1 MEKAGVRLLTDFFYK
16 NLARCAGIPTIFPG
30 QDLEVEV
37 NLVLGHDGTGPK
49 LLKLWNPEERVFDG
63 RKVVFT
69 VDHAFPAPTPQDR
82 AFQKEFSEFCKA
94 QGCMLFNH
102 GEGVLHQVVAERLS
116 PSPGMIIAGAD
127 GHVATAGAFGA
138 IAFALTPEGLIPVL
152 KTGKLKLKVP
162 NVLSVQLVGALNQ
175 GVLPRD
181 VALYLSWK
189 LGDQIKGKAIALSGS
204 LVDGLSDAGR
214 MTICNFLPEAGAVTA
229 FVVPIG
235 EVDRVNFTLYAKE
248 IEAMIAVPP
257 FPTEVRFVHELE
269 GTPITVAIAGG
280 CSSGRLEDIEV
291 IAEVLME
298 QSVHPDVTFII
309 TPASR
314 QVATEMDNKGLSA
327 LIRDRGA
334 IIMSPGCGPCP
345 GLHFGVLAEGDVAI
359 TTTIKN
365 TPGRI
370 GSTLASIYLASPRTV
385 AQAAVKGVI

>member
-1 MEKAGVRLLTDFFYK
+1 MTDFFYK
-16 NLARCAGIPTIFPG
+16 NLARCARVLEIFSG
-30 QDLEVEV
+30 QDIEVEV
-37 NLVLGHDGTGPK
+37 NLVLAHDGTGPK

-63 RKVVFT
+63 RRVVFT

-82 AFQKEFSEFCKA
+82 AFQKEFAEFSRV
-94 QGCMLFNH
+94 QGCVLYNR

-116 PSPGMIIAGAD
+116 LCPGMIIAGAD

-138 IAFALTPEGLIPVL
+138 LAFALTPEALIPVM

-162 NVLSVQLVGALNQ
+162 DVLSVHLDGTLNQ

-189 LGDQIKGKAIALSGS
+189 LGDQIRGKAIALSGS
-204 LVDGLSDAGR
+204 LVKGLSDAGR

-229 FVVPIG
+229 FVVPLG
-235 EVDRVNFTLYAKE
+235 EESQDSITLYANE

-257 FPTEVRFVHELE
+257 SPTDIRFVHELE
-269 GTPITVAIAGG
+269 GTPITMAIAGG
-280 CSSGRLEDIEV
+280 CSAGRLEDMEV
-291 IAEVLME
+291 IAEVLRE
-298 QSVHPDVTFII
+298 KSVHPEVTFII

-314 QVATEMDNKGLSA
+314 QVAKEMDNKGLSA

-334 IIMSPGCGPCP
+334 IIMPPGCGPCP
-345 GLHFGVLAEGDVAI
+345 GKHFGVLAAGDVAI

-370 GSTLASIYLASPRTV
+370 GSNQASIYLASPQTV
-385 AQAAVKGVI
+385 ARAAVKGVI

>member
-1 MEKAGVRLLTDFFYK
+1 MTDFFYK
-16 NLARCAGIPTIFPG
+16 NLARCAGVLEIFPG
-30 QDLEVEV
+30 QDIEVEV
-37 NLVLGHDGTGPK
+37 NLMLAHDGTGPK
-49 LLKLWNPEERVFDG
+49 LLKLWNPEERVLDG
-63 RKVVFT
+63 RRVVFT

-82 AFQKEFSEFCKA
+82 AFQKEFAEFSKV
-94 QGCMLFNH
+94 QGCVLYNQ

-116 PSPGMIIAGAD
+116 LWPGMIIAGAD

-138 IAFALTPEGLIPVL
+138 IAFALTPEGLIPVM

-162 NVLSVQLVGALNQ
+162 NVLSVQLDGELNQ

-189 LGDQIKGKAIALSGS
+189 LGKQIEGKAIALSGS
-204 LVDGLSDAGR
+204 LVNGLSDAGR

-229 FVVPIG
+229 FVVPLG
-235 EVDRVNFTLYAKE
+235 EEDRASFTLYANE

-257 FPTEVRFVHELE
+257 SPTDVRFVHELE
-269 GTPITVAIAGG
+269 GTPITMAIAGG
-280 CSSGRLEDIEV
+280 CSAGRLEDIEV

-314 QVATEMDNKGLSA
+314 QVAKEMDNKGLST

-345 GLHFGVLAEGDVAI
+345 GKHFGVLAEGDVAI

-370 GSTLASIYLASPRTV
+370 GSTQASIYLASPRTV

>member
-1 MEKAGVRLLTDFFYK
+1 MSDFFYK
-16 NLARCAGIPTIFPG
+16 NLARCAGLPEIFLG
-30 QDLEVEV
+30 QEIEVEV
-37 NLVLGHDGTGPK
+37 NLVLAHDGNGPK

-63 RKVVFT
+63 RRIVFT
-69 VDHAFPAPTPQDR
+69 IDHAFPAPTPEDR
-82 AFQKEFSEFCKA
+82 AFQKEFTQFSKV
-94 QGCMLFNH
+94 QGCVIFNQ

-116 PSPGMIIAGAD
+116 LKPGMIIAGAD

-138 IAFALTPEGLIPVL
+138 IAFALTPEELIPVM

-162 NVLSVQLVGALNQ
+162 PMLSVQLDGTLNE

-181 VALYLSWK
+181 IALYLSWK
-189 LGDQIKGKAIALSGS
+189 LDDQIKGKAMALSGS
-204 LVDGLSDAGR
+204 LVNGLSDAGR

-229 FVVPIG
+229 FVVPLG
-235 EVDRVNFTLYAKE
+235 EEDRANFTLYADE

-257 FPTEVRFVHELE
+257 SPNDVRFARELE

-280 CSSGRLEDIEV
+280 CSAGRLEDIEV
-291 IAEVLME
+291 IAEVLKE

-314 QVATEMDNKGLSA
+314 KVAQEMDNKGLSS
-327 LIRDRGA
+327 LIRERGA
-334 IIMSPGCGPCP
+334 IIMPPGCGPCP
-345 GLHFGVLAEGDVAI
+345 GKHFGVLAEGDVAI

-365 TPGRI
+365 TPGRM
-370 GSTLASIYLASPRTV
+370 GSTKASIYLASPRTV

>member
-1 MEKAGVRLLTDFFYK
+1 MTDFFYN
-16 NLARCAGIPTIFPG
+16 NLARCAGVLEIFPG
-30 QDLEVEV
+30 QEIEVEV
-37 NLVLGHDGTGPK
+37 NLMLAHDGTGPK
-49 LLKLWNPEERVFDG
+49 LLKLWNPEERVLDG
-63 RKVVFT
+63 RRVVFT
-69 VDHAFPAPTPQDR
+69 VDHAFPAPTPQER
-82 AFQKEFSEFCKA
+82 AFQKEFAEFSKD
-94 QGCMLFNH
+94 QGCVIYNQ

-116 PSPGMIIAGAD
+116 LRPGMIIAGAD

-138 IAFALTPEGLIPVL
+138 IAFALTPEGLIPVM
-152 KTGKLKLKVP
+152 KTGKLKLNVP
-162 NVLSVQLVGALNQ
+162 NVLSIQLVGDLNQ

-189 LGDQIKGKAIALSGS
+189 LGEQIKGKAIALSGS
-204 LVDGLSDAGR
+204 LVNGLSDAGR
-214 MTICNFLPEAGAVTA
+214 MTICNFLPEAGVVTA
-229 FVVPIG
+229 FVVPLG
-235 EVDRVNFTLYAKE
+235 EEDRVSFTLYAKE

-257 FPTEVRFVHELE
+257 SPINVRYVHELK
-269 GTPITVAIAGG
+269 GTPITMAIAGG
-280 CSSGRLEDIEV
+280 CSSGRLEDMEV

-314 QVATEMDNKGLSA
+314 QVAKEMDNKGLSS

-334 IIMSPGCGPCP
+334 IIMPPGCGPCP
-345 GLHFGVLAEGDVAI
+345 GNHFGVLAEGDVAI

-370 GSTLASIYLASPRTV
+370 GSSLASIYLASPQTV